1 MMDDKLARLKTPCRP
16 GATGPKTVGGGDSP
30 HGVFNP
36 PPPWLAKVS
45 SACLDLKEPCPSRTF
60 QNCKSFSTGPRVDS
74 PTPLHGLHGLHGIT
88 TGLPKTVLSLQ
99 RETNFA
105 PRAHQPV
112 ATSIRFDFQEWY
124 QVVREISVL
133 QPSENRAGNKHSLG
147 RFIVP
152 SAFLPLSFLPSCLLA
167 LTSYL

>member
-1 MMDDKLARLKTPCRP
+1 MKAFWCERNITYHAINMNMMDDKLARLKTPCRP

-45 SACLDLKEPCPSRTF
+45 SACLNSGKTLSF
-60 QNCKSFSTGPRVDS
+60 QNLQYCKSFSTGPCVDS
-74 PTPLHGLHGLHGIT
+74 PPPLHGLHGIT
-88 TGLPKTVLSLQ
+88 TGLPKTALSLR

-105 PRAHQPV
+105 TRAHQPV

-124 QVVREISVL
+124 RVVRRNFCAPTL
-133 QPSENRAGNKHSLG
+133 
-147 RFIVP
+147 
-152 SAFLPLSFLPSCLLA
+152 
-167 LTSYL
+167 

>member
-1 MMDDKLARLKTPCRP
+1 MDDKLARLKMSCRP

-60 QNCKSFSTGPRVDS
+60 QNCKSFSTGLRVDS
-74 PTPLHGLHGLHGIT
+74 LTPLHGLHGIT
-88 TGLPKTVLSLQ
+88 TGLPKTALPLR

-105 PRAHQPV
+105 TRAHQPV
-112 ATSIRFDFQEWY
+112 ATSILFDFQEWY
-124 QVVREISVL
+124 RVVRRNFCA
-133 QPSENRAGNKHSLG
+133 PTFKNRAGHKYSLG
-147 RFIVP
+147 
-152 SAFLPLSFLPSCLLA
+152 
-167 LTSYL
+167 